1 MEEGWASR
9 PSPLSLLTSL
19 SHSARSRSMLLGVG
33 TPPVDA
39 LSSLVL
45 GIMAVALGAPAL
57 VLLAGGVFL
66 LLGHKWYS
74 EYQPIN

>member
-9 PSPLSLLTSL
+9 PSLLSLTPSL
-19 SHSARSRSMLLGVG
+19 SHSACSRSVLLGVG

-39 LSSLVL
+39 LSPLVL

-57 VLLAGGVFL
+57 LRLAGGLLL
-66 LLGHKWYS
+66 LLGHKRDS
-74 EYQPIN
+74 EYQSIN

>member
-1 MEEGWASR
+1 
-9 PSPLSLLTSL
+9 
-19 SHSARSRSMLLGVG
+19 MLLGVG

-45 GIMAVALGAPAL
+45 GIVAVALGAPAL
-57 VLLAGGVFL
+57 MLLAGGVFL
-66 LLGHKWYS
+66 LLGRKWYS

>member
-1 MEEGWASR
+1 MEEGWASW
-9 PSPLSLLTSL
+9 PSLLSLLTSL
-19 SHSARSRSMLLGVG
+19 SHSACSRSMLLGVG

-45 GIMAVALGAPAL
+45 GIVAVALGAPAL
-57 VLLAGGVFL
+57 MLLAGGVFL
-66 LLGHKWYS
+66 LLGRKWYS